1 MGNLWQDLRYGMR
14 MLARR
19 PGLTAIAV
27 VTLALG
33 IGANTS
39 IFSLVNSVLLRP
51 LPFAKPEQLIVV
63 NERNQEGEQGNVSGH
78 EFVAWRDGNH
88 TLETIALY
96 GYSGFNL
103 TGGGD
108 PEAVDAMIV
117 SGDFFAVLGS
127 VPLVGRAIGRADDE
141 TGAPRVAV
149 LSAALWQRRFGGD
162 RSIVG
167 RAITLDNLPYTVIG
181 VMPPRVRSIRTC
193 GYRWTRQAK
202 RRRSANTAIS
212 SWRDSNPT
220 WTSLP
225 LSKTSLLSQRGSR
238 RKCRFSTPAMALQLD
253 RCTNMWLV
261 QYAVR
266 CSCSWAPLRSFC

>member
-51 LPFAKPEQLIVV
+51 LPFAEPEQLIVV
-63 NERNQEGEQGNVSGH
+63 NEHNQEGEQANVSGH
-78 EFVAWRDGNH
+78 EFVAWREGNH
-88 TLETIALY
+88 TLQNMALY
-96 GYSGFNL
+96 GYRNFNL

-108 PEAVDAMIV
+108 PEAVEATIV
-117 SGDFFAVLGS
+117 SGDYFAVLGS
-127 VPLVGRAIGRADDE
+127 VPLIGRAIGRADDQ

-149 LSAALWQRRFGGD
+149 LSAGIWQRRFGGD

-167 RAITLDNLPYTVIG
+167 RAITLDNQP
-181 VMPPRVRSIRTC
+181 
-193 GYRWTRQAK
+193 
-202 RRRSANTAIS
+202 
-212 SWRDSNPT
+212 
-220 WTSLP
+220 
-225 LSKTSLLSQRGSR
+225 
-238 RKCRFSTPAMALQLD
+238 
-253 RCTNMWLV
+253 
-261 QYAVR
+261 
-266 CSCSWAPLRSFC
+266 